1 MVAKELFQ
9 ETLEIGLTG
18 GIGSG
23 KSTVSTG
30 LVDRGAVL
38 IDADAIVREL
48 QQPGKPVFEKMIE
61 RWGEKILSDEGELNR
76 QAVADIVF
84 KDSEELLALNEIVH
98 PLVREEIARLR
109 DTYVGGGAPIILDI
123 PLLIESGYEDLNGII
138 VVDLFPEE
146 AIRRLVAYRGFS
158 EEDAKN
164 RISNQVKREDRIKK
178 ADFVVDN
185 NGDLNSLN
193 EEIDRAWNW
202 IESFSA

>member
-1 MVAKELFQ
+1 MSAKELFQ

-23 KSTVSTG
+23 KSTVSAG
-30 LVDRGAVL
+30 LVERGAVL

-48 QQPGKPVFEKMIE
+48 QQPGKPVFEKMVE
-61 RWGEKILSDEGELNR
+61 RWGEKILSEEGELNR

-109 DTYVGGGAPIILDI
+109 DIYAGGGAPIILDI
-123 PLLIESGYEDLNGII
+123 PLLIESGYEDLDGII
-138 VVDLFPEE
+138 VVDLIPEE
-146 AIRRLVAYRGFS
+146 AIRRLVAYRGFA
-158 EEDAKN
+158 EDDAKN
-164 RISNQVKREDRIKK
+164 RISNQVEREERIKK

-202 IESFSA
+202 IESLST